1 MYMHSWQFGGY
12 LLIFGFSYTI
22 YCLTCWWRDVVVES
36 TYEGQ
41 HTEYVQAGIKMG
53 MILFIASE
61 VMFFFAFFWSFFYY
75 SVAPVIWIGGVWPPL
90 GIDAPSPWQ
99 IPFLNTLI
107 LIFSGISLTWAHYA
121 ILVKERLESLNAFII
136 TIMAGAIFLGLQ
148 LFEYIEAPFTIS
160 SSVYGSIFYLATG
173 FHGFHVAMGL
183 TFILICF
190 FRQIAYHFT
199 CKHHIGFEAA
209 SWYWHFVDVVW
220 IFLFLSIYWWG
231 S

>member
-90 GIDAPSPWQ
+90 GIDAPSP
-99 IPFLNTLI
+99 
-107 LIFSGISLTWAHYA
+107 
-121 ILVKERLESLNAFII
+121 
-136 TIMAGAIFLGLQ
+136 
-148 LFEYIEAPFTIS
+148 
-160 SSVYGSIFYLATG
+160 
-173 FHGFHVAMGL
+173 
-183 TFILICF
+183 
-190 FRQIAYHFT
+190 
-199 CKHHIGFEAA
+199 
-209 SWYWHFVDVVW
+209 
-220 IFLFLSIYWWG
+220 
-231 S
+231 